1 METGGIPVYVHIASL
16 SPESS
21 SETRGEA
28 FIVVGERAFG
38 MRMGLTPKALV
49 AVAVL
54 PHRRDVS
61 KDLHRTHIK
70 LRSDSSARRYVRLG
84 NTCARGP
91 TSQRHEGASARL
103 DAPRT
108 VSRRGSRFV
117 GFIRRAS
124 AGPSPTCVRP
134 VAGIPGTALASSTTL
149 LYGGTQRVFSC
160 SCSALEMEATDHARH
175 FGASYSAGCAVVC
188 RGRTRALWTRAQ
200 CECMSRFCA
209 VSIDAFRMTHAHHE
223 HWCTLEQGVK
233 TSIEVSW
240 VPETGQ
246 AEFTRL
252 WQTPQCE
259 AIGL

>member
-91 TSQRHEGASARL
+91 TSQHHEGASARL

-124 AGPSPTCVRP
+124 AGPSPTCGRP
-134 VAGIPGTALASSTTL
+134 VAGVPGTALA
-149 LYGGTQRVFSC
+149 
-160 SCSALEMEATDHARH
+160 
-175 FGASYSAGCAVVC
+175 
-188 RGRTRALWTRAQ
+188 GRTWDRAR
-200 CECMSRFCA
+200 
-209 VSIDAFRMTHAHHE
+209 VVHDAFVRRHAA
-223 HWCTLEQGVK
+223 CIQLLV
-233 TSIEVSW
+233 
-240 VPETGQ
+240 
-246 AEFTRL
+246 
-252 WQTPQCE
+252 QC
-259 AIGL
+259 ARNGSDRSCASLRCFL